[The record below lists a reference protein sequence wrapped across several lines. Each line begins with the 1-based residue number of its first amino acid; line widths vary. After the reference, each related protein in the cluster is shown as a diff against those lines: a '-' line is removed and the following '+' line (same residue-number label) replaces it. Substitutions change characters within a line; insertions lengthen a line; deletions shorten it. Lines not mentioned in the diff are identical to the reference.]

1 MMSCKQAAE
10 LVSLEQDR
18 QLTFFE
24 RINLRIHV
32 LICDACS
39 NYRQQ
44 IHVLRDACKRF
55 GSGGT
60 P

>member
-1 MMSCKQAAE
+1 MMSCKQATE
-10 LVSLEQDR
+10 LMSQEQDR

-32 LICDACS
+32 LICDACN

-44 IHVLRDACKRF
+44 MSVLRDACKRF